1 MVVRGLGLLATD
13 KTRKPTRAGQKQD
26 EQPPV
31 HGRYL
36 ALFNL
41 GWLVFNFMAA
51 RKTITARFGKKENL
65 LADFTRSG
73 PRGVLFI
80 ETGRPLELAEQVL
93 VVIEF
98 PAEQRSFRLQ
108 GKVIARR
115 RSARES
121 LPPGA
126 HVEFPAEENRTLQLV
141 LDHAQGKEI
150 DFIDRR
156 GKRMPCSFVVSY
168 RSDEDF
174 VSEFAED
181 IGEGGTFIR
190 TENISEVGTEVECRL
205 KPPGYLMGLKLK
217 GRVAWVKKTGRPKG
231 MGVEFIFASER
242 QRKKV
247 REVVKKLVAEHTRKV
262 KKKVKLIREEDRFR

>member
-1 MVVRGLGLLATD
+1 
-13 KTRKPTRAGQKQD
+13 
-26 EQPPV
+26 
-31 HGRYL
+31 
-36 ALFNL
+36 
-41 GWLVFNFMAA
+41 MAA
-51 RKTITARFGKKENL
+51 KKTITVRFGKKENL

-80 ETGRPLELAEQVL
+80 ETARPLELAEQVL

-98 PAEQRSFRLQ
+98 PAEDRSFRLQ

-168 RSDEDF
+168 RSDEGF
-174 VSEFAED
+174 VSEFTED

-190 TENISEVGTEVECRL
+190 TDDIFEVGTEVECRL

-217 GRVAWVKKTGRPKG
+217 GRVAWVKKSGRDKG
-231 MGVEFIFASER
+231 MGVEFIFASDR

-247 REVVKKLVAEHTRKV
+247 REVVKKLVPEQARQV
-262 KKKVKLIREEDRFR
+262 KKKMKMIREGDRFR

>member
-1 MVVRGLGLLATD
+1 M
-13 KTRKPTRAGQKQD
+13 AGK
-26 EQPPV
+26 
-31 HGRYL
+31 
-36 ALFNL
+36 
-41 GWLVFNFMAA
+41 
-51 RKTITARFGKKENL
+51 KTITARYGRKENL
-65 LADFTRSG
+65 LAAFTRNG
-73 PRGVLFI
+73 PRGVLFV
-80 ETGRPLELAEQVL
+80 ETGRQPELAEQVL

-115 RSARES
+115 RSSRES

-126 HVEFPAEENRTLQLV
+126 HVEFLADENRTLQMV
-141 LDHAQGKEI
+141 LDHAQGKAI

-156 GKRMPCSFVVSY
+156 GQRMPCSFVVSY
-168 RSDEDF
+168 RSDAGF

-190 TENISEVGTEVECRL
+190 TENIFEIGTEVECRL

-217 GRVAWVKKTGRPKG
+217 GRVAWVKKTGQPKG
-231 MGVEFIFASER
+231 MGVEFIFRSER

-247 REVVKKLVAEHTRKV
+247 REVVKKLVSEQTRQV
-262 KKKVKLIREEDRFR
+262 KRKMKKIREADRFR

>member
-1 MVVRGLGLLATD
+1 M
-13 KTRKPTRAGQKQD
+13 
-26 EQPPV
+26 
-31 HGRYL
+31 
-36 ALFNL
+36 
-41 GWLVFNFMAA
+41 A
-51 RKTITARFGKKENL
+51 RKKSITARYGRKENL
-65 LADFTRSG
+65 LADFTRNG

-80 ETGRPLELAEQVL
+80 GTGRMLELAEQVL

-98 PAEQRSFRLQ
+98 PADRRSFRLH

-115 RSARES
+115 RSSRES

-126 HVEFPAEENRTLQLV
+126 HVEFPADENRTLQLV
-141 LDHAQGKEI
+141 LDYAGGKEI

-156 GKRMPCSFVVSY
+156 GRRMSCSFVVSY

-174 VSEFAED
+174 VREFAED

-190 TENISEVGTEVECRL
+190 TENIFEVGTEVECRL

-217 GRVAWVKKTGRPKG
+217 GRVAWVKKTGKPKG

-247 REVVKKLVAEHTRKV
+247 REVVKKLVAEQTQQV
-262 KKKVKLIREEDRFR
+262 KKKMKKIREADRFR